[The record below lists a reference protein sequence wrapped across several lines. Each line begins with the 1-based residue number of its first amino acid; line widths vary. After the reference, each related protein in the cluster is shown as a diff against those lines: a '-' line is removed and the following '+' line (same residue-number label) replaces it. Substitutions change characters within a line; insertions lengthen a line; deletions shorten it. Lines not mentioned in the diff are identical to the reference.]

1 MLLSDI
7 FRLLFDDMIIDALDL
22 SNMSH
27 ALFHTVVEKMFSSK
41 DVWFFLYL
49 KTFLC
54 VTCIG
59 SHSKLLH

>member
-41 DVWFFLYL
+41 DVFSLLENIFVCNLYWI
-49 KTFLC
+49 TF
-54 VTCIG
+54 
-59 SHSKLLH
+59 